1 MPNPQ
6 ECVQR
11 AMALLEAADEIE
23 QVRHTIPDAPRDVTG
38 TLQLH
43 VGVARNMVD
52 ADQKDNILDMASSAL
67 VYAED
72 YDTHAVGLRSVK
84 DKLDVALGVAHDEI
98 SLFALQQLLNCA
110 GRPADTTTGPSEAE
124 IQRRE
129 HFAIGQYD

>member
-1 MPNPQ
+1 MPNQQ
-6 ECVQR
+6 ECLQR

-23 QVRHTIPDAPRDVTG
+23 QLRHTLPKLPRDVTG

-52 ADQKDNILDMASSAL
+52 ADQKDSILDMASGAL

-72 YDTHAVGLRSVK
+72 YDTHEVEMRPVHA
-84 DKLDVALGVAHDEI
+84 KLDAALIAAHDEI

-110 GRPADTTTGPSEAE
+110 GSKAE
-124 IQRRE
+124 
-129 HFAIGQYD
+129 